1 MKTTNKEIQEV
12 LTTTGKA
19 FKILNSRERK
29 ILLLRHGLI
38 DGVPKTLEDLAKI
51 EKVTRERIRQIESR
65 AWEKIDLVLKY
76 EE

>member
-1 MKTTNKEIQEV
+1 MNTTNKEIQEV

-19 FKILNSRERK
+19 FNVLNARERK
-29 ILLLRHGLI
+29 ILLSRHGLI
-38 DGVPKTLEDLAKI
+38 DGVPKTLAGLARI